1 MYVACVCI
9 KALYKNLSYS
19 TYFILFILVVV
30 IDVDV
35 VNAGVCM

>member
-9 KALYKNLSYS
+9 KYIKISL